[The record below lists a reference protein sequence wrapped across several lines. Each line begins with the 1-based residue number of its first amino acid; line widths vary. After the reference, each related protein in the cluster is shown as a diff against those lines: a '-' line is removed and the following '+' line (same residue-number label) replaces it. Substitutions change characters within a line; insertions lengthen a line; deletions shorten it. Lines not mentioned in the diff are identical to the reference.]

1 MKRSRVIFCG
11 ILTACIIVNCS
22 GSSQIRNYGSSSL
35 QVKEFAF
42 CRKVENRQPS
52 GIGKSFPSNVG
63 RVYLWTK
70 IYGAERPTRIKH
82 VWYYENER
90 WLEIP
95 LKIQS
100 ISYRTWSYFTI
111 RPELTGKWHV
121 QVEDEKGIL
130 LGKFSFKIRK

>member
-1 MKRSRVIFCG
+1 MKKSHLIVCG
-11 ILTACIIVNCS
+11 ILTVCIMVNCS
-22 GSSQIRNYGSSSL
+22 CSSQISSSGSSSL
-35 QVKEFAF
+35 QVKEVAF

-52 GIGKSFPSNVG
+52 GTGKSFPSDVG

-70 IYGAERPTRIKH
+70 IYGAERPTTIKH

-121 QVEDEKGIL
+121 QVEDENGSV
-130 LGKFSFKIRK
+130 LGKFTFKIKN